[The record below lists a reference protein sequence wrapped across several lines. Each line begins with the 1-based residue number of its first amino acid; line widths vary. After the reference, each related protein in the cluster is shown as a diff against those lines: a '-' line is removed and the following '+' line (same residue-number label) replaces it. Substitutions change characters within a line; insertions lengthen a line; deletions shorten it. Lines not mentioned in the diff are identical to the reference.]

1 MNDVGVNPFKTEQSC
16 SHFDIDLRV
25 LFQKEMI
32 LRI

>member
-1 MNDVGVNPFKTEQSC
+1 MNDVGVNALKTEQAC
-16 SHFDIDLRV
+16 SHFYIDLSF